1 MKILAIRGSNLTSFA
16 GDFALEL
23 DRAPLDRLGLFAIS
37 GATGAGKSTLLD
49 ALCLAL
55 FDRTPRLG
63 GPSKVLVGR
72 ADEDEEARLSAYDVR
87 GMLRRGAGKG
97 HAEVDFL
104 GKDGRRYRARWNV
117 WRARERAE
125 GRFRP
130 QELSLTDVVSG
141 QVHGRTKGEV
151 LQAIQERLGLS
162 FDQFRRSALLAQ
174 GEFAAFLRADA
185 SERAELLERM
195 TGTEVYS
202 RLSVAAHEKNS
213 REQEE
218 VKRLS
223 HGLAAIALLSDADRE
238 GVRLQWGGEEAAR
251 VREEARLREAEAARS
266 WYAQRAEFVGRE
278 QEAEAALTR
287 TVAEREEAAPREAL
301 LESVRA
307 AEGFRAVVSAVETAE
322 QRCASA
328 EAEQVQRA
336 AQAAA
341 ALAAAA
347 AQRQERMQAEVAR
360 AAAQDAEAAVR
371 PALEEAAKL
380 DTRRAEAEREARET
394 AELAKQARAA
404 EDSAREALALAQAAE
419 AKAQGLVDAAQAWR
433 ASHVSWEPLATEW
446 PRWQRE
452 LERYAVALKEE
463 QGAGADA
470 DRLGKD
476 VDRLGSEA
484 QARREEHQG
493 AVETEAQALA
503 LATHAEAALGEDDG
517 AARRALRE
525 ALLARQDAL
534 GALTLAGEGA
544 RTEGAVE
551 GEADAEVKAHR
562 EVSARAAE
570 EAKDAAA
577 RRAMQ
582 EAMLQEARRAQSR
595 AEATQ
600 GLASHR
606 ATLQEGEACPLCG
619 ALEHP
624 YAREGAALEGLVAEA
639 AARVVEL
646 ESARDAVAKQEGAAS
661 VRQATAGTAATQ
673 AEGRRDTAARRRKGH
688 QESWR
693 AARERWLQTVLP
705 GADQQPASGPK
716 PSRRVK
722 GQGASEAGSGGTDGA
737 LSVED
742 VLPSKNALPL
752 MGALSA
758 EDALPLKDALP
769 VEDALSSKNALPPE
783 DAESSAAQAW
793 AKAAQEDVRVRLATL
808 REEEASA
815 EVRATAAR
823 EARALLE
830 TRRARREGAAEALRK
845 AEDALARAVQAH
857 REALL
862 RREAAHEARQR
873 ALAEV
878 SPPFASEVA
887 WEDKLAADP
896 ARFQSRCL
904 ERVTKW
910 RERIAEL
917 EAAQKRLEDEQRRRA
932 LEEDRLQSRHEDAE
946 TAAGRASLKDAAFQE
961 ASRARARL
969 LQGRPTQE
977 VRAEVQARLDAAV
990 DTYERAR
997 EAAEALQQEEKVATA
1012 RAEDAVR
1019 LRAEAVR
1026 ALDAAQAHLTERLAG
1041 HGTTLEALKALLSRD
1056 AAWCDAEA
1064 RSLNALRE
1072 SVAQARA
1079 VLEERRERRIR
1090 HESSGLPT
1098 LAEPDVAPTCET
1110 LRADVEARRGAEA
1123 TLRARLEGD
1132 DVARARHG
1140 AEARALEVRQGEA
1153 EVWKSLSDL
1162 IGSHDG
1168 KKFKVFAQ
1176 SLTLDAL
1183 LLHANAHLR
1192 ELARRYRLER
1202 VPGHDLDLQVVDGD
1216 MGDEVRSVASLSGG
1230 ESFLVSLALALGLAS
1245 LSSETTQVE
1254 TLFIDEGFGTLDPE
1268 TLEVALATL
1277 DALQATGRQ
1286 VGIISHVSG
1295 LAERIGVQVRVV
1307 KQGGGRSRLVVEG
1320 DAGLVVPSGQQVA

>member
-141 QVHGRTKGEV
+141 QLFGRTKGEV
-151 LQAIQERLGLS
+151 LHAIQERLGLS

-185 SERAELLERM
+185 NERAELLERM

-202 RLSVAAHEKNS
+202 RVSIAAHEKNA

-218 VKRLS
+218 LKRLS
-223 HGLAAIALLSDADRE
+223 LGLAAIALMSDADRE
-238 GVRLQWGGEEAAR
+238 SVRVQLGEEEAAR
-251 VREEARLREAEAARS
+251 VREETRSREAEAARS
-266 WYAQRAEFVGRE
+266 WYAQRAEFVGQE
-278 QEAEAALTR
+278 QQAESA
-287 TVAEREEAAPREAL
+287 VARAESEREEAAPREAL

-307 AEGFRAVVSAVETAE
+307 AEGFRAVVSAVEAAE
-322 QRCASA
+322 QGCVRA
-328 EAEQVQRA
+328 EAEQLERA
-336 AQAAA
+336 SQAEA

-347 AQRQERMQAEVAR
+347 AQRQVRMQAEAAR
-360 AAAQDAEAAVR
+360 AAALDAEASVR
-371 PALEEAAKL
+371 PALEEAATL
-380 DTRRAEAEREARET
+380 DTRRAEAEREARE
-394 AELAKQARAA
+394 ASELAKQAKTA
-404 EDSAREALALAQAAE
+404 EASARDALELVQTAE
-419 AKAQGLVDAAQAWR
+419 AKAQVLVDAAEAWR
-433 ASHVSWEPLATEW
+433 VSHASWESLATEW

-452 LERYAVALKEE
+452 LERFAGALKDE
-463 QGAGADA
+463 QSAGADA

-476 VDRLGSEA
+476 ADRLGNEA
-484 QARREEHQG
+484 QSCREEHQG
-493 AVETEAQALA
+493 AVESEAQAQA
-503 LATHAEAALGEDDG
+503 LATHAEAALGEDGG
-517 AARRALRE
+517 AARRALRD
-525 ALLARQDAL
+525 ALLARQDVL

-544 RTEGAVE
+544 RAEGTAE
-551 GEADAEVKAHR
+551 GDAAAEVKAHR
-562 EVSARAAE
+562 EVSQRAAE

-577 RRAMQ
+577 RRATQ
-582 EAMLQEARRAQSR
+582 EAMLHEARRAQSR

-606 ATLQEGEACPLCG
+606 AALHEGEPCPLCG

-624 YAREGAALEGLVAEA
+624 YAREASALEGLVSEA
-639 AARVVEL
+639 AARVLEL
-646 ESARDAVAKQEGAAS
+646 ESARDAAAKQESAAS

-673 AEGRRDTAARRRKGH
+673 AEARRDTAARKRTAHR
-688 QESWR
+688 EAWR
-693 AARERWLQTVLP
+693 AARERWTRAVHAEQ
-705 GADQQPASGPK
+705 DASAA
-716 PSRRVK
+716 
-722 GQGASEAGSGGTDGA
+722 AS
-737 LSVED
+737 
-742 VLPSKNALPL
+742 
-752 MGALSA
+752 
-758 EDALPLKDALP
+758 
-769 VEDALSSKNALPPE
+769 PPE
-783 DAESSAAQAW
+783 DAEANTAQAW
-793 AKAAQEDVRVRLATL
+793 IRSAQEDVRARLATL
-808 REEEASA
+808 RDEEASA
-815 EVRATAAR
+815 EARASAAR
-823 EARALLE
+823 EARAQLE
-830 TRRARREGAAEALRK
+830 TRRTRREGAADALRK
-845 AEDALARAVQAH
+845 AEDSWSRASQSH
-857 REALL
+857 RDALL
-862 RREAAHEARQR
+862 RRDTARDARER
-873 ALAEV
+873 ALTEV
-878 SPPFASEVA
+878 SPPFASEEVT
-887 WEDKLAADP
+887 WKDKLAADP
-896 ARFQSRCL
+896 ARFQGQCL
-904 ERVTKW
+904 ARVTKW
-910 RERIAEL
+910 REKLAEL
-917 EAAQKRLEDEQRRRA
+917 EASRKRLEEQQGLRA
-932 LEEDRLQSRHEDAE
+932 REEVRLQSRHEDAE
-946 TAAGRASLKDAAFQE
+946 TAAHRASLKDTAFQD

-977 VRAEVQARLDAAV
+977 VRAEVQARVDAAQA
-990 DTYERAR
+990 TYERAR
-997 EAAEALQQEEKVATA
+997 EDSEALQQAEKVATA

-1019 LRAEAVR
+1019 LRTEAAR
-1026 ALDAAQAHLTERLAG
+1026 TLDSAQAVLEERLAG
-1041 HGTTLEALKALLSRD
+1041 HGTTLEQLKALLSRG
-1056 AAWCDAEA
+1056 AAWCDSEA
-1064 RSLNALRE
+1064 RALNALRE

-1079 VLEERRERRIR
+1079 VLVERRARRVR
-1090 HESSGLPT
+1090 HEDSGLPS
-1098 LAEPDVAPTCET
+1098 LAEADVAELCER
-1110 LRADVEARRGAEA
+1110 LRIDVEVRRRAEA
-1123 TLRARLEGD
+1123 LLGAKLDHD
-1132 DVARARHG
+1132 DASRARHG
-1140 AEARALEVRQGEA
+1140 AEARALELRRADA
-1153 EVWKSLSDL
+1153 EVWKTLGDL

-1307 KQGGGRSRLVVEG
+1307 KQGGGRSKLVVEG
-1320 DAGLVVPSGQQVA
+1320 DAGIIAPSDQQVA

>member
-104 GKDGRRYRARWNV
+104 GKDGRRYRARWSV

-130 QELSLTDVVSG
+130 QELSLTDVASG
-141 QVHGRTKGEV
+141 QLFGRTKGEV

-185 SERAELLERM
+185 NERAELLERM

-202 RLSVAAHEKNS
+202 RVSVAAHEKNAK
-213 REQEE
+213 EQEE
-218 VKRLS
+218 LKRLS
-223 HGLAAIALLSDADRE
+223 LGLAAIALLSDADRE
-238 GVRLQWGGEEAAR
+238 GARARLGEEEAAR
-251 VREEARLREAEAARS
+251 AREEARLREAEGAGS
-266 WYAQRAEFVGRE
+266 WYAQRAEFMGQE
-278 QEAEAALTR
+278 QQAASALTR
-287 TVAEREEAAPREAL
+287 AEAERGAAAPREAL

-322 QRCASA
+322 QRCARA
-328 EAEQVQRA
+328 EADQLERA
-336 AQAAA
+336 SQAEV
-341 ALAAAA
+341 ALAAAGA
-347 AQRQERMQAEVAR
+347 RRQARMQAEAAR
-360 AAAQDAEAAVR
+360 AAALEAEAAER
-371 PALEEAAKL
+371 PALEEAATL
-380 DTRRAEAEREARET
+380 DTRRAEAEREARE
-394 AELAKQARAA
+394 ASELAKQAVRGEEAA
-404 EDSAREALALAQAAE
+404 RDALAVVQAAE
-419 AKAQGLVDAAQAWR
+419 GKAQALVEGAEAWR
-433 ASHVSWEPLATEW
+433 ASHASWESLAAEW

-452 LERYAVALKEE
+452 LERYAGALKEE
-463 QGAGADA
+463 QAAGADVERLGEDA
-470 DRLGKD
+470 DRLDG
-476 VDRLGSEA
+476 EA
-484 QARREEHQG
+484 RARREEHQG
-493 AVETEAQALA
+493 AADSEAQAQA
-503 LATHAEAALGEDDG
+503 LATHAEGALGEDDG

-525 ALLARQDAL
+525 ALLARQEAL
-534 GALTLAGEGA
+534 GALALADEGA
-544 RTEGAVE
+544 RGEGTAE
-551 GEADAEVKAHR
+551 GDATAEVTAHR
-562 EVSARAAE
+562 EASSRATE
-570 EAKDAAA
+570 EARDAAA
-577 RRAMQ
+577 RRATH

-606 ATLQEGEACPLCG
+606 AALHDGEACPLCG

-624 YAREGAALEGLVAEA
+624 YAREGSALEGLVAEA

-646 ESARDAVAKQEGAAS
+646 ESARDVAAKQEGAAS
-661 VRQATAGTAATQ
+661 VRQATADTAATQ
-673 AEGRRDTAARRRKGH
+673 AEVRRDTAARKRKGH
-688 QESWR
+688 HESWR
-693 AARERWLQTVLP
+693 AARERWTRAALP
-705 GADQQPASGPK
+705 GEGPAAASAPPRGGDAARSPADA
-716 PSRRVK
+716 
-722 GQGASEAGSGGTDGA
+722 
-737 LSVED
+737 
-742 VLPSKNALPL
+742 
-752 MGALSA
+752 
-758 EDALPLKDALP
+758 
-769 VEDALSSKNALPPE
+769 PPPG
-783 DAESSAAQAW
+783 DAEGPTVRAW
-793 AKAAQEDVRVRLATL
+793 IRASQEDVRVRLATV

-815 EVRATAAR
+815 ELRASAAR

-830 TRRARREGAAEALRK
+830 TRRIRREGAAEALRK
-845 AEDALARAVQAH
+845 AEDAQARAAQSH
-857 REALL
+857 RDALL
-862 RREAAHEARQR
+862 RRDTARDARRR
-873 ALAEV
+873 ALTEV

-887 WEDKLAADP
+887 WEEKLAADP
-896 ARFQSRCL
+896 VRFQGRCL

-910 RERIAEL
+910 RDKLAEL
-917 EAAQKRLEDEQRRRA
+917 ESARKRLDEEQGRRA
-932 LEEDRLQSRHEDAE
+932 REEVRLQARHEEAQ
-946 TAAGRASLKDAAFQE
+946 TAADRARLKDAAFQD
-961 ASRARARL
+961 ASKVRARL

-977 VRAEVQARLDAAV
+977 VRAELQARIDAAQH
-990 DTYERAR
+990 TYERAR
-997 EAAEALQQEEKVATA
+997 EDSEALQQAEKVATA

-1019 LRAEAVR
+1019 LRAEAHL
-1026 ALDAAQAHLTERLAG
+1026 ALDSARSVLMERLSG
-1041 HGTTLEALKALLSRD
+1041 RGTTLEELKALLARD
-1056 AAWCDAEA
+1056 AAWCDAEGRA
-1064 RSLNALRE
+1064 LTALRE
-1072 SVAQARA
+1072 AVAQARA
-1079 VLEERRERRIR
+1079 VLVERRERRER
-1090 HESSGLPT
+1090 HEASGLPS
-1098 LAEPDVAPTCET
+1098 LAEAEVAA
-1110 LRADVEARRGAEA
+1110 LRDALRSDVEVRRRAEA
-1123 TLRARLEGD
+1123 LLRARLDSD
-1132 DVARARHG
+1132 DAARARHG
-1140 AEARALEVRQGEA
+1140 AEARALEVRRGEA
-1153 EVWKSLSDL
+1153 EVWKTLGDL

-1202 VPGHDLDLQVVDGD
+1202 VPGHDLDLQVVDRD

-1320 DAGLVVPSGQQVA
+1320 EAGLVAPAEHQVA

>member
-130 QELSLTDVVSG
+130 QELSLTDVASG
-141 QVHGRTKGEV
+141 QLFGRTKGEV

-185 SERAELLERM
+185 NERAELLERM

-202 RLSVAAHEKNS
+202 RLSMAAHEKNAK
-213 REQEE
+213 EQEE
-218 VKRLS
+218 LKRLS
-223 HGLAAIALLSDADRE
+223 QGLAAIALMSDAERE
-238 GVRLQWGGEEAAR
+238 GVRVQLGEEEAAR
-251 VREEARLREAEAARS
+251 VREETRLREAEAARS
-266 WYAQRAEFVGRE
+266 WYAQRAEFVGQE
-278 QEAEAALTR
+278 QQADGAVSRAE
-287 TVAEREEAAPREAL
+287 AEREAAAPREAL

-307 AEGFRAVVSAVETAE
+307 AEGFRAVVSAVEAAE
-322 QRCASA
+322 QGCVRA
-328 EAEQVQRA
+328 EAEQLERA
-336 AQAAA
+336 SQAEA
-341 ALAAAA
+341 ALSAAA
-347 AQRQERMQAEVAR
+347 AQRQVRMQAEAAR
-360 AAAQDAEAAVR
+360 AAALDAEASVR
-371 PALEEAAKL
+371 PALEEAATL
-380 DTRRAEAEREARET
+380 DTRRAEAEREAREA
-394 AELAKQARAA
+394 AELAKQAKAA
-404 EDSAREALALAQAAE
+404 EGSARDALALVQAAE
-419 AKAQGLVDAAQAWR
+419 TKVQALVDAAEAWR
-433 ASHVSWEPLATEW
+433 VSHASWESLATEW

-452 LERYAVALKEE
+452 LERFAGALKEE
-463 QGAGADA
+463 QAAGADVERLGKDA
-470 DRLGKD
+470 DRLGN
-476 VDRLGSEA
+476 EA
-484 QARREEHQG
+484 QARREEHQD
-493 AVETEAQALA
+493 AVESEAQAQA
-503 LATHAEAALGEDDG
+503 LATHAEAALGEDGG
-517 AARRALRE
+517 AARRELRE

-534 GALTLAGEGA
+534 GALALAGEGA
-544 RTEGAVE
+544 RAEGTAE
-551 GEADAEVKAHR
+551 GDAAAEVKSHR
-562 EVSARAAE
+562 EASLRAAE

-577 RRAMQ
+577 RRATQ

-606 ATLQEGEACPLCG
+606 AALHAGEPCPLCG

-624 YAREGAALEGLVAEA
+624 YAREGSALEGLVAEA
-639 AARVVEL
+639 AARVLEL
-646 ESARDAVAKQEGAAS
+646 ESARAAAAKQESAAS
-661 VRQATAGTAATQ
+661 VRQATADTAATQ
-673 AEGRRDTAARRRKGH
+673 AEARRDTAARKRTAHR
-688 QESWR
+688 EAWR
-693 AARERWLQTVLP
+693 AARERWVRAVLP
-705 GADQQPASGPK
+705 GEASAKSDADADATGAAARRSSPADA
-716 PSRRVK
+716 K
-722 GQGASEAGSGGTDGA
+722 GDVAREAA
-737 LSVED
+737 A
-742 VLPSKNALPL
+742 NA
-752 MGALSA
+752 
-758 EDALPLKDALP
+758 
-769 VEDALSSKNALPPE
+769 VPPE
-783 DAESSAAQAW
+783 DAEATTAQAW
-793 AKAAQEDVRVRLATL
+793 IRSAQEDVRSRLTTL
-808 REEEASA
+808 RDEEASA
-815 EVRATAAR
+815 EARAGAAR

-830 TRRARREGAAEALRK
+830 TRRTRREGAADALRK
-845 AEDALARAVQAH
+845 AEDAQSRAAQSH
-857 REALL
+857 RDALL
-862 RREAAHEARQR
+862 RRDTARDARER
-873 ALAEV
+873 ALTEV
-878 SPPFASEVA
+878 SPPFASEEA
-887 WEDKLAADP
+887 TWKDKLAADP

-910 RERIAEL
+910 REKLAEL
-917 EAAQKRLEDEQRRRA
+917 ESSRKRLEEQQALRA
-932 LEEDRLQSRHEDAE
+932 REEVRLQDRHEDAE
-946 TAAGRASLKDAAFQE
+946 TAAHRASLKDTAFQE
-961 ASRARARL
+961 ASKARSRL

-977 VRAEVQARLDAAV
+977 VRAEVQARVDAAQAA
-990 DTYERAR
+990 YERAR
-997 EAAEALQQEEKVATA
+997 EDSEALQQAEKVATA

-1019 LRAEAVR
+1019 LRSEA
-1026 ALDAAQAHLTERLAG
+1026 ALTLERAQAVLAERLAG
-1041 HGTTLEALKALLSRD
+1041 NGTTLDELKALLSRG

-1064 RSLNALRE
+1064 RALNALRE

-1079 VLEERRERRIR
+1079 ILVERRERRVR
-1090 HESSGLPT
+1090 HEASGLPT
-1098 LAEPDVAPTCET
+1098 LAEADVAELCERLRT
-1110 LRADVEARRGAEA
+1110 DVEVRRRAEALLRAKLD
-1123 TLRARLEGD
+1123 TD
-1132 DVARARHG
+1132 DAARARHG
-1140 AEARALEVRQGEA
+1140 AEARALEQRRADA
-1153 EVWKSLSDL
+1153 EVWKTLGDL

-1307 KQGGGRSRLVVEG
+1307 KQGGGRSKLVVEG
-1320 DAGLVVPSGQQVA
+1320 DAGLVVPAGQQVA

>member
-1 MKILAIRGSNLTSFA
+1 MKILAIRGSNLTSFS
-16 GDFALEL
+16 GEFKLEL
-23 DRAPLDRLGLFAIS
+23 DQAPLDRLGLFAIS

-97 HAEVDFL
+97 HAEVDFQ

-130 QELSLTDVVSG
+130 QELSLTDVATG
-141 QVHGRTKGEV
+141 QLFGRTKGEV

-185 SERAELLERM
+185 NERAELLERM

-202 RLSVAAHEKNS
+202 RLSVAAHKKNAL
-213 REQEE
+213 EQEE
-218 VKRLS
+218 LTRLS
-223 HGLAAIALLSDADRE
+223 HGLAAIALLSDAERE
-238 GVRLQWGGEEAAR
+238 GARGQLGEEEVAR
-251 VREEARLREAEAARS
+251 VREETRLREAEGARS
-266 WYAQRAEFVGRE
+266 WYALRAELVGQE
-278 QEAEAALTR
+278 QASDVAVTRAVEEKEA
-287 TVAEREEAAPREAL
+287 AAPREAL

-322 QRCASA
+322 QRCVLA
-328 EAEQVQRA
+328 EAEQVGRA
-336 AQAAA
+336 SQAEA
-341 ALAAAA
+341 ALAASA
-347 AQRQERMQAEVAR
+347 AQRQVRMQAEVAR
-360 AAAQDAEAAVR
+360 ASAQEAEASVR
-371 PALEEAAKL
+371 PALEEAARL

-394 AELAKQARAA
+394 AELAKQAQAA
-404 EDSAREALALAQAAE
+404 ETAAQEALALVQAAE

-433 ASHVSWEPLATEW
+433 ASHESWEPLATEW

-452 LERYAVALKEE
+452 LERYAGALKEE
-463 QGAGADA
+463 QAAGTDA

-476 VDRLGSEA
+476 VDRLGGET

-493 AVETEAQALA
+493 AAEAEAQALA
-503 LATHAEAALGEDDG
+503 LATHAEAALGEDGG

-534 GALTLAGEGA
+534 GALALAGEGA
-544 RTEGAVE
+544 RVE
-551 GEADAEVKAHR
+551 GSAEGDADAEVKAHR
-562 EVSARAAE
+562 EASECARE
-570 EAKDAAA
+570 EAKGAAA
-577 RRAMQ
+577 RRATQ

-606 ATLQEGEACPLCG
+606 AALHEGEACPLCG

-624 YAREGAALEGLVAEA
+624 YAREGSALEGLVAEA

-646 ESARDAVAKQEGAAS
+646 ESARDVAAKQEGAAS
-661 VRQATAGTAATQ
+661 VRQATADTAATQ

-693 AARERWLQTVLP
+693 AARERWTRAVLP
-705 GADQQPASGPK
+705 GVDVSSLPGEVRSGVDGSLSPAAAASLAGRSEN
-716 PSRRVK
+716 SR
-722 GQGASEAGSGGTDGA
+722 AG
-737 LSVED
+737 
-742 VLPSKNALPL
+742 
-752 MGALSA
+752 
-758 EDALPLKDALP
+758 DA
-769 VEDALSSKNALPPE
+769 PPE
-783 DAESSAAQAW
+783 HAEAASAQAW
-793 AKAAQEDVRVRLATL
+793 TQRAQEDVRVRLATL
-808 REEEASA
+808 REEEESA
-815 EVRATAAR
+815 ELRAAAAR
-823 EARALLE
+823 EARARLE
-830 TRRARREGAAEALRK
+830 TLRTRREGSAEALRK

-862 RREAAHEARQR
+862 RRDTAREARQR
-873 ALAEV
+873 ALTEV
-878 SPPFASEVA
+878 APPFANETSPWQE
-887 WEDKLAADP
+887 KLAEDP
-896 ARFQSRCL
+896 LRFQGRCL

-910 RERIAEL
+910 RERVAEL
-917 EAAQKRLEDEQRRRA
+917 EAARKRLEEEQGRRA
-932 LEEDRLQSRHEDAE
+932 REEVRLQARHEDAQ
-946 TAAGRASLKDAAFQE
+946 TAAGRASLKDAAFQD
-961 ASRARARL
+961 ASKARARL

-977 VRAEVQARLDAAV
+977 VRAEVQSRLDTAV
-990 DTYERAR
+990 DAYERAR
-997 EAAEALQQEEKVATA
+997 EAAESLQQAEKVATA

-1026 ALDAAQAHLTERLAG
+1026 ALDSAQAVLAERLAG
-1041 HGTTLEALKALLSRD
+1041 HGTTLEQLKALLSRD
-1056 AAWCDAEA
+1056 AAWCDSEA

-1079 VLEERRERRIR
+1079 VLVERQERRVR
-1090 HESSGLPT
+1090 HEASGLPA
-1098 LAEPDVAPTCET
+1098 LAEADVADLCER
-1110 LRADVEARRGAEA
+1110 LRTDVDVRRRAEA
-1123 TLRARLEGD
+1123 MLRARLDND
-1132 DVARARHG
+1132 DAARARHG
-1140 AEARALEVRQGEA
+1140 AEARALELRRGAA
-1153 EVWKSLSDL
+1153 EVWKTLGDL

-1320 DAGLVVPSGQQVA
+1320 DGGITVALGQQVA

>member
-130 QELSLTDVVSG
+130 QELSLTDVVTG
-141 QVHGRTKGEV
+141 QLFGRTKGEV

-185 SERAELLERM
+185 NERAELLERM

-202 RLSVAAHEKNS
+202 RLSMAAHEKNAK
-213 REQEE
+213 EQEE
-218 VKRLS
+218 LKRLS
-223 HGLAAIALLSDADRE
+223 QGLAAIALMSDADRE
-238 GVRLQWGGEEAAR
+238 GVRVQLGEEEAAR
-251 VREEARLREAEAARS
+251 VREDTRLREAEAARS
-266 WYAQRAEFVGRE
+266 WYAQRAEFVGQE
-278 QEAEAALTR
+278 QQADGAVARAE
-287 TVAEREEAAPREAL
+287 AEREAAAPREAL

-307 AEGFRAVVSAVETAE
+307 AEGFRAVVSAVEAAE
-322 QRCASA
+322 QGCVRA
-328 EAEQVQRA
+328 EAEQLERA
-336 AQAAA
+336 SQAEG

-347 AQRQERMQAEVAR
+347 AQRQVRMQAEAAR
-360 AAAQDAEAAVR
+360 AAALDAEASVR
-371 PALEEAAKL
+371 PALEEAATL
-380 DTRRAEAEREARET
+380 DTRRAEAEREAREA
-394 AELAKQARAA
+394 AELAKQAKAA
-404 EDSAREALALAQAAE
+404 EGSARDALALVQAAE
-419 AKAQGLVDAAQAWR
+419 TKVQALVDAAEAWR
-433 ASHVSWEPLATEW
+433 VSHASWESLATEW

-452 LERYAVALKEE
+452 LERFARALKEE
-463 QGAGADA
+463 QAAGADAERLGKDA
-470 DRLGKD
+470 DRLGNE
-476 VDRLGSEA
+476 V
-484 QARREEHQG
+484 QARREEHQD
-493 AVETEAQALA
+493 AVESEAQAQA
-503 LATHAEAALGEDDG
+503 LATHAEAALGEDGG
-517 AARRALRE
+517 AARRELRE

-534 GALTLAGEGA
+534 GALALAGEGA
-544 RTEGAVE
+544 RAEGTAE
-551 GEADAEVKAHR
+551 GDAAAEVQSHR
-562 EVSARAAE
+562 EASQRAAE
-570 EAKDAAA
+570 EARDAAA
-577 RRAMQ
+577 RRATQ

-606 ATLQEGEACPLCG
+606 AALHAGEPCPLCG

-624 YAREGAALEGLVAEA
+624 YAREGSALEGLVAEA
-639 AARVVEL
+639 AARVLEL
-646 ESARDAVAKQEGAAS
+646 ESARAIAAKQESAAS
-661 VRQATAGTAATQ
+661 VLQATADTAATQ
-673 AEGRRDTAARRRKGH
+673 AEARRDTAARKRTAHR
-688 QESWR
+688 EAWR
-693 AARERWLQTVLP
+693 AARERWTRAVLP
-705 GADQQPASGPK
+705 GEDAPK
-716 PSRRVK
+716 
-722 GQGASEAGSGGTDGA
+722 SEADA
-737 LSVED
+737 D
-742 VLPSKNALPL
+742 VAARRSSSAAANAVPH
-752 MGALSA
+752 
-758 EDALPLKDALP
+758 
-769 VEDALSSKNALPPE
+769 E
-783 DAESSAAQAW
+783 DAEAATAQAW
-793 AKAAQEDVRVRLATL
+793 IRSAQEDVRSRLATL
-808 REEEASA
+808 RDEEASA
-815 EVRATAAR
+815 EARAGAAR

-830 TRRARREGAAEALRK
+830 TRRTRREGAADALRK
-845 AEDALARAVQAH
+845 AEDAQSRAAQSH
-857 REALL
+857 RDALL
-862 RREAAHEARQR
+862 RRDTARDARER
-873 ALAEV
+873 ALTEV
-878 SPPFASEVA
+878 SPPFASEEA
-887 WEDKLAADP
+887 TWKDKLAADP

-910 RERIAEL
+910 REKLAEL
-917 EAAQKRLEDEQRRRA
+917 ESSRKRLEEQQVLRA
-932 LEEDRLQSRHEDAE
+932 REEVRLQDRHEDAE
-946 TAAGRASLKDAAFQE
+946 TAAHRASLKDTAFQE
-961 ASRARARL
+961 ASKARSRL

-977 VRAEVQARLDAAV
+977 VRAEIQARVDAAQ
-990 DTYERAR
+990 TAYERAR
-997 EAAEALQQEEKVATA
+997 EDSEALQQAEKVATA

-1019 LRAEAVR
+1019 LRSEAVLTLER
-1026 ALDAAQAHLTERLAG
+1026 AQAVLSERLAG
-1041 HGTTLEALKALLSRD
+1041 NGTTLDELKALLARG

-1064 RSLNALRE
+1064 RALNALRE

-1079 VLEERRERRIR
+1079 ILVERRERRVR
-1090 HESSGLPT
+1090 HEASGLPT
-1098 LAEPDVAPTCET
+1098 LAEADVAELCERLRT
-1110 LRADVEARRGAEA
+1110 DVEVRRRAEALLRAKLD
-1123 TLRARLEGD
+1123 TD
-1132 DVARARHG
+1132 DAARARHG
-1140 AEARALEVRQGEA
+1140 AEARALEQRRADA
-1153 EVWKSLSDL
+1153 EVWKTLGDL

-1307 KQGGGRSRLVVEG
+1307 KQGGGRSKLVVEG
-1320 DAGLVVPSGQQVA
+1320 DAGMVVPAGQQVA

>member
-72 ADEDEEARLSAYDVR
+72 ADEEEEARLSAYDVR

-141 QVHGRTKGEV
+141 QLFGRTKGEV
-151 LQAIQERLGLS
+151 LHAIQERLGLS

-185 SERAELLERM
+185 NERAELLERM

-202 RLSVAAHEKNS
+202 RVSIAAHEKNA

-218 VKRLS
+218 LKRLS
-223 HGLAAIALLSDADRE
+223 LGLAAIALMSDADRE
-238 GVRLQWGGEEAAR
+238 SVRVQLGEEEAAR
-251 VREEARLREAEAARS
+251 VREETRSREAEAARS
-266 WYAQRAEFVGRE
+266 WYAQRAEFVGQE
-278 QEAEAALTR
+278 QQAESA
-287 TVAEREEAAPREAL
+287 VARAESEREEAAPREAL

-307 AEGFRAVVSAVETAE
+307 AEGFRAVVSAVEAAE
-322 QRCASA
+322 QGCVRA
-328 EAEQVQRA
+328 EAEQLERA
-336 AQAAA
+336 SQAEA

-347 AQRQERMQAEVAR
+347 AQRQVRMQAEAAR
-360 AAAQDAEAAVR
+360 AAALDAEASVR
-371 PALEEAAKL
+371 PALEEAATL
-380 DTRRAEAEREARET
+380 DTRRAEAEREARE
-394 AELAKQARAA
+394 ASELAKQAKTA
-404 EDSAREALALAQAAE
+404 EASARDALELVQTAE
-419 AKAQGLVDAAQAWR
+419 AKAQVLVDAAEAWR
-433 ASHVSWEPLATEW
+433 VSHASWESLATEW

-452 LERYAVALKEE
+452 LERFAGALKDE
-463 QGAGADA
+463 QSAGADA

-476 VDRLGSEA
+476 ADRLGNEA
-484 QARREEHQG
+484 QSCREEHQG
-493 AVETEAQALA
+493 AVESEAQAQA
-503 LATHAEAALGEDDG
+503 LATHAEAALGEDGG
-517 AARRALRE
+517 AARRALRD
-525 ALLARQDAL
+525 ALLARQDVL

-544 RTEGAVE
+544 RAEGTAE
-551 GEADAEVKAHR
+551 GDAAAEVKAHR
-562 EVSARAAE
+562 EVSQRAAE

-577 RRAMQ
+577 RRATQ
-582 EAMLQEARRAQSR
+582 EAMLHEARRAQSR

-606 ATLQEGEACPLCG
+606 AALHEGEPCPLCG

-624 YAREGAALEGLVAEA
+624 YAREASALEGLVSEA
-639 AARVVEL
+639 AARVLEL
-646 ESARDAVAKQEGAAS
+646 ESARDAAAKQESAAS

-673 AEGRRDTAARRRKGH
+673 AEARRDTAARKRTAHR
-688 QESWR
+688 EAWR
-693 AARERWLQTVLP
+693 AARERWTRAVHAEQ
-705 GADQQPASGPK
+705 DASAA
-716 PSRRVK
+716 
-722 GQGASEAGSGGTDGA
+722 AS
-737 LSVED
+737 
-742 VLPSKNALPL
+742 
-752 MGALSA
+752 
-758 EDALPLKDALP
+758 
-769 VEDALSSKNALPPE
+769 PPE
-783 DAESSAAQAW
+783 DAEANTAQAW
-793 AKAAQEDVRVRLATL
+793 IRSAQEDVRARLATL
-808 REEEASA
+808 RDEEASA
-815 EVRATAAR
+815 EARASAAR
-823 EARALLE
+823 EARAQLE
-830 TRRARREGAAEALRK
+830 TRRTRREGAADALRK
-845 AEDALARAVQAH
+845 AEDSWSRASQSH
-857 REALL
+857 RDALL
-862 RREAAHEARQR
+862 RRDTARDARER
-873 ALAEV
+873 ALTEV
-878 SPPFASEVA
+878 SPPFASEEVT
-887 WEDKLAADP
+887 WKDKLAADP
-896 ARFQSRCL
+896 ARFQGQCL
-904 ERVTKW
+904 ARVTKW
-910 RERIAEL
+910 REKLAEL
-917 EAAQKRLEDEQRRRA
+917 EASRKRLEEQQGLRA
-932 LEEDRLQSRHEDAE
+932 REEVRLQSRHEDAE
-946 TAAGRASLKDAAFQE
+946 TAAHRASLKDTAFQD

-977 VRAEVQARLDAAV
+977 VRAEVQARVDAAQA
-990 DTYERAR
+990 TYERAR
-997 EAAEALQQEEKVATA
+997 EDSEALQQAEKVATA

-1019 LRAEAVR
+1019 LRTEAAR
-1026 ALDAAQAHLTERLAG
+1026 TLDSAQAVLEERLAG
-1041 HGTTLEALKALLSRD
+1041 HGTTLEQLKALLSRG
-1056 AAWCDAEA
+1056 AAWCDSEA
-1064 RSLNALRE
+1064 RALNALRE

-1079 VLEERRERRIR
+1079 VLVERRERRVR
-1090 HESSGLPT
+1090 HEDSGLPS
-1098 LAEPDVAPTCET
+1098 LAEADVAELCER
-1110 LRADVEARRGAEA
+1110 LRIDVEVRRRAEA
-1123 TLRARLEGD
+1123 LLGAKLDHD
-1132 DVARARHG
+1132 DASRARHG
-1140 AEARALEVRQGEA
+1140 AEARALELRRADA
-1153 EVWKSLSDL
+1153 EVWKTLGDL

-1307 KQGGGRSRLVVEG
+1307 KQGGGRSKLVVEG
-1320 DAGLVVPSGQQVA
+1320 DAGIIAPSDQQVA